1 MRAVLG
7 WGQGNSCKSGDR
19 GAAPSHLSLGSS
31 HLPRLHLGT
40 TEAGVGPCGSPVL
53 KWTCRCRNVNCKA
66 GGLLPPAA
74 LPHPRAS
81 NPKLCSPLLSP
92 WASQGR
98 PLPRREPL
106 SSHLLVFYLKMNTGC
121 VKCVRRQA
129 SRSSSSR
136 EPAGGKEGRQTPP
149 EGGGKRGTTGL
160 RGPRRRSVQNGE
172 RRRWAR
178 APARS
183 LPPGRASALTL
194 RGDRGGGD
202 GAGVRPTL
210 SLSLPPSPPAEPDPA
225 AATALPSLS
234 FPHKRALR
242 CRSRRR
248 TRVPPFGPRSRMT
261 SRSGQPRLRQ
271 ALGKAAQFPAPPPQE
286 AQGACAD
293 GPPGLGRPSPNALFS
308 LLTEEG

>member
-1 MRAVLG
+1 MG

-92 WASQGR
+92 WASQGL

-149 EGGGKRGTTGL
+149 EGRGKRGTTGL
-160 RGPRRRSVQNGE
+160 GGRGGGRCKTGREDAGP
-172 RRRWAR
+172 AR
-178 APARS
+178 PPARS
-183 LPPGRASALTL
+183 PRAA
-194 RGDRGGGD
+194 
-202 GAGVRPTL
+202 
-210 SLSLPPSPPAEPDPA
+210 
-225 AATALPSLS
+225 
-234 FPHKRALR
+234 
-242 CRSRRR
+242 RRH
-248 TRVPPFGPRSRMT
+248 
-261 SRSGQPRLRQ
+261 SRSGGTGAEETGRGSGRRCRCRCRRRHRPNPALPRPQLCPHFRFPTSEPCAAGRAV
-271 ALGKAAQFPAPPPQE
+271 ALGS
-286 AQGACAD
+286 
-293 GPPGLGRPSPNALFS
+293 RPSGRAA
-308 LLTEEG
+308 E